1 MDPRREAEVEANYC
15 VDLAQVYV
23 GGFSSGGWE
32 SYMLGCAASDLVRG
46 IGAEEGGERA
56 MHPTCK
62 NPVAAVLVAGQ
73 ADTENPI
80 GPLTLDSDAGK
91 RLGCF
96 DREIAA
102 LRPPEPEQQ
111 AVQDSRAE
119 FGLSEKLK
127 GGSEKPQ
134 KETDRVAAVTQR
146 PNAALMISL
155 ENGQVWKA
163 TEQEYFPVNVGDSV
177 TIYAGAWGRFWLS
190 TAGTNSTVRVT
201 RVGR

>member
-1 MDPRREAEVEANYC
+1 MSKPGIKFEYGRWTCRLFALLLAVTYFTDGSAEDFYSKLRAC
-15 VDLAQVYV
+15 AQ
-23 GGFSSGGWE
+23 E
-32 SYMLGCAASDLVRG
+32 
-46 IGAEEGGERA
+46 
-56 MHPTCK
+56 H
-62 NPVAAVLVAGQ
+62 
-73 ADTENPI
+73 
-80 GPLTLDSDAGK
+80 DAGK

-127 GGSEKPQ
+127 GGAEKPQ

-177 TIYAGAWGRFWLS
+177 TIYAGALGSFWLS
-190 TAGTNSTVRVT
+190 TAGTNRTVRVT